1 MTIFWPVFIW
11 FKLYPHLNEAK
22 TKGPSISKAR
32 HSVDYC
38 PLATRKDTTHIQN
51 IGVMREK
58 SSKRQKKNRFF
69 GSSKNEQKKSKIA
82 ASLCPPLWQLGVLWT
97 FRSDWHIT
105 WTNTTHKC
113 KELNC
118 FNIWNIS
125 FCETNALTFVSTCL
139 DLIYGIGW
147 RFSLHFCPTW
157 YTSMSL
163 FADGSQIQ
171 MVRN

>member
-1 MTIFWPVFIW
+1 MICSFGRSKIIQYWNFDPLNLTEIWSLTIFWPFSIW

-82 ASLCPPLWQLGVLWT
+82 ASLCPSLWQLGVLWT

-113 KELNC
+113 STLGHENGYGEILPKKAFF
-118 FNIWNIS
+118 FNPKII
-125 FCETNALTFVSTCL
+125 
-139 DLIYGIGW
+139 
-147 RFSLHFCPTW
+147 
-157 YTSMSL
+157 
-163 FADGSQIQ
+163 
-171 MVRN
+171 

>member
-1 MTIFWPVFIW
+1 MNLTEIWSLTIFWPFSIW

-82 ASLCPPLWQLGVLWT
+82 ASLCPSLWQLGVLWT

-113 KELNC
+113 
-118 FNIWNIS
+118 
-125 FCETNALTFVSTCL
+125 STL
-139 DLIYGIGW
+139 GHENGYGEILPKKAFL
-147 RFSLHFCPTW
+147 FSIPK
-157 YTSMSL
+157 
-163 FADGSQIQ
+163 
-171 MVRN
+171 